1 MSTSV
6 AGQAHR
12 SPWSKKILATEWGLG
27 QIQVCR
33 RGTLAGIPL
42 RRAGRVHR
50 HRVPFKYLW
59 GLRMVNAKMSQ
70 SGKCLPLSLAITPER
85 DRQESLKRQT
95 YPRFSTYARLWA
107 HPLRLRASSGAP
119 HIRYTEA

>member
-12 SPWSKKILATEWGLG
+12 SPWSKKIIATEWGLG

-50 HRVPFKYLW
+50 HRVPFKHLW
-59 GLRMVNAKMSQ
+59 GLRMIRQKCQKVGNVCRFPSPLLPKEIAKN
-70 SGKCLPLSLAITPER
+70 P
-85 DRQESLKRQT
+85 
-95 YPRFSTYARLWA
+95 
-107 HPLRLRASSGAP
+107 
-119 HIRYTEA
+119 

>member
-12 SPWSKKILATEWGLG
+12 RPWRKKILAAEEGLG

-50 HRVPFKYLW
+50 HRVPFKHLW
-59 GLRMVNAKMSQ
+59 GLRMVKAKMSE
-70 SGKCLPLSLAITPER
+70 SGKFLPPSLAITPER
-85 DRQESLKRQT
+85 DRR
-95 YPRFSTYARLWA
+95 
-107 HPLRLRASSGAP
+107 
-119 HIRYTEA
+119 